1 MQAGPV
7 VLLQNRVDGP
17 RCCRYWRVS
26 LQHSGGRTP
35 GGRSVCVK
43 KIVSTNDHLEML
55 PLFTGPGDCAALGM
69 QNRRRK
75 LGDFITRMTSMS
87 TPPDH
92 LEILT
97 ILGKRGPNDLEAF
110 L

>member
-35 GGRSVCVK
+35 GGRSMCA
-43 KIVSTNDHLEML
+43 NDCLEML

-87 TPPDH
+87 TPPEH
-92 LEILT
+92 LEILA

-110 L
+110 F